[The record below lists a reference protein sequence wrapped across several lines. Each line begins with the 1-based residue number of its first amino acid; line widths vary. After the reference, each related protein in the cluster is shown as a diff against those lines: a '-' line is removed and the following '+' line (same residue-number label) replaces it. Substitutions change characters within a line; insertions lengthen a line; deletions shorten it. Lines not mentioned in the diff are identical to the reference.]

1 MQKLSMLVLVLMM
14 LAFMAACG
22 GTAKKPYH
30 DTPLGDPMQ
39 YKAHF
44 GDIDTNGDE
53 MVKWYEFKKYFPQAE
68 PQVFMALDLND
79 DAAVD
84 HDEWHAFKESHGM
97 KDHHD

>member
-1 MQKLSMLVLVLMM
+1 MQKLSMLVLVLMI

-53 MVKWYEFKKYFPQAE
+53 MVKWYEFKKYFPQG
-68 PQVFMALDLND
+68 P
-79 DAAVD
+79 DAG
-84 HDEWHAFKESHGM
+84 FKINASIVYNIRVCQEQLF
-97 KDHHD
+97 